1 MVILGVGPPPLVGL
15 KSSQVNKTQT
25 VRKKTPKN
33 RKFHKIRPNVSIF
46 SVFFILDIDNSIF
59 SVYITYMSNVSNIFE
74 KTKLNVFMY
83 FDYREYLKDVLETLQ
98 KDGLSLRSIQEQM
111 KFQGSAFFS
120 RILDGTRPLSLTNAK
135 RIAEA
140 WEMDESES
148 QYFIDLVNFGNERNM
163 DRREVHLKKLL
174 SARSANT
181 EYALQ
186 DSSLKFFSKWY
197 YPVLRDLLP
206 LVPAGTSAEKIGRMF
221 TPALRAPQVQS
232 GIDYLTRAG
241 FISVSEEGKYQ
252 VTDAIISTPPRVR
265 STILRKYHLKNLE
278 INGEVYDSFSSDDR
292 SITSV
297 TCSLSKEGFEKVRE
311 EIQSLRERILAIA
324 REDKSPDRVC
334 HVGFQLV
341 PRAKEAK

>member
-1 MVILGVGPPPLVGL
+1 MNDV
-15 KSSQVNKTQT
+15 S
-25 VRKKTPKN
+25 KN
-33 RKFHKIRPNVSIF
+33 SAKI
-46 SVFFILDIDNSIF
+46 
-59 SVYITYMSNVSNIFE
+59 
-74 KTKLNVFMY
+74 KNVFMY
-83 FDYREYLKDVLETLQ
+83 FDYREYIRDVLETLQ
-98 KDGLSLRSIQEQM
+98 KDGLSLRAIQESAGLS
-111 KFQGSAFFS
+111 GSAFFT
-120 RILDGTRPLSLTNAK
+120 RILDGSRPLSTANAK
-135 RIAEA
+135 TLVTAWGMGEDEAEYF
-140 WEMDESES
+140 MDM
-148 QYFIDLVNFGNERNM
+148 VKFGNERDV

-174 SARSANT
+174 AVRSRNR

-186 DSSLKFFSKWY
+186 DSTLKFFSKWY

-206 LVPAGTSAEKIGRMF
+206 LVPAGTSAERIGRMF

-232 GIDYLTRAG
+232 GIDYLVEVG
-241 FISVSEEGKYQ
+241 FIAIGEDGKYA
-252 VTDAIISTPPRVR
+252 VTSPIVSTPPRVR

-278 INGEVYDSFSSDDR
+278 INAEVYDSFTSDDR

-311 EIQSLRERILAIA
+311 EIAALREKILAIA

>member
-1 MVILGVGPPPLVGL
+1 
-15 KSSQVNKTQT
+15 
-25 VRKKTPKN
+25 
-33 RKFHKIRPNVSIF
+33 
-46 SVFFILDIDNSIF
+46 
-59 SVYITYMSNVSNIFE
+59 MSNVSNIFE

-83 FDYREYLKDVLETLQ
+83 LDYREYLKDVLETLQ